1 MFNNLLSDIAKI
13 LRGKYGT
20 VFLIVGII
28 IVAMFITRIL
38 GPLLWLLLVGGLAI
52 MLFRYFEKK

>member
-1 MFNNLLSDIAKI
+1 MFNNLLGDIARI

-20 VFLIVGII
+20 VFLIVGVI